1 MSAIERKAESL
12 LKDVGIVRPPVD
24 VERVAD
30 HLGIRIAYEP
40 FEDDLSGVLIRQPG
54 GSVIAVNRAHSLVR
68 KRYSIAHEI
77 GHFCLRHVGDIF
89 VDKVV
94 LNKRDGRS
102 SYGVDRKE
110 IEANTFAAAL
120 LMPERMVEKAVL
132 ALVGD
137 RPSISLSQ
145 LTAELAARFHVSQQA
160 MGYRL
165 VNLGLTAPDDTR

>member
-1 MSAIERKAESL
+1 MSAIESKAEAL
-12 LKDVGIVRPPVD
+12 LKNIGITRPPVN

-30 HLGIRIAYEP
+30 HLGIQIANEP
-40 FEDDLSGVLIRQPG
+40 FDDDLSGVLIRKPG
-54 GSVIAVNRAHSLVR
+54 GAVIAVNKAHSLVR

-77 GHFCLRHVGDIF
+77 GHYCLRHVGDIF

-102 SYGVDRKE
+102 SYGIDRKE

-120 LMPERMVEKAVL
+120 LMPEHMIEKAVL
-132 ALVGD
+132 ALVSD
-137 RPSISLSQ
+137 KPAISLPQ
-145 LTAELAARFHVSQQA
+145 LTADLATRFHVSQQA

-165 VNLGLTAPDDTR
+165 VNLGLTAPDDDR

>member
-1 MSAIERKAESL
+1 MRAIESKAEAL
-12 LKDVGIVRPPVD
+12 LKDIGITRTPVN

-30 HLGIRIAYEP
+30 HLDIRIANEP
-40 FEDDLSGVLIRQPG
+40 FDDDLSGALIRKPG
-54 GSVIAVNRAHSLVR
+54 GAVIAVNKTHSLVR

-77 GHFCLRHVGDIF
+77 GHHCLRHVGDIF

-102 SYGVDRKE
+102 SYGIDRKE

-132 ALVGD
+132 ALVD
-137 RPSISLSQ
+137 ERPSISLSQ
-145 LTAELAARFHVSQQA
+145 LTADLATRFHVSQQA
-160 MGYRL
+160 MGYHL
-165 VNLGLTAPDDTR
+165 VNLGLTVPDDAR

>member
-1 MSAIERKAESL
+1 MRVIESKAEAL
-12 LKDVGIVRPPVD
+12 LKDIGITRPPVN

-30 HLGIRIAYEP
+30 HLGIQIANEP
-40 FEDDLSGVLIRQPG
+40 FDDDLSGVLIRKAG
-54 GSVIAVNRAHSLVR
+54 GAVIAVNKAHSLVR

-77 GHFCLRHVGDIF
+77 GHYCLRHVGDIF

-102 SYGVDRKE
+102 SYGIDRKE

-132 ALVGD
+132 ALVD
-137 RPSISLSQ
+137 ERPSISLSQ
-145 LTAELAARFHVSQQA
+145 LTAELASRFPVSQQA

-165 VNLGLTAPDDTR
+165 VSRGLTGPDDER